1 MLDDSGSGLDKPAAV
16 IVETVQGE
24 GGINVATAEWLRG
37 LQDLCRRQDILL
49 IVDDVQMGCGRTGP
63 FFSFEEA
70 GIVPDIVCLSKSLSG
85 YGLPFA
91 VTLMKREL
99 DVWDPGEHNGTFRG
113 FNPAFVTAV
122 AALEDYWTGDEFEKQ
137 TLAKGQRVQ
146 AALDEIA
153 LAHAGAIDTVRG
165 RGLAWGL
172 VMNDPEMAP
181 KVCGEAFNRGLLMET
196 SGPEGE
202 VVKLLPPLTT
212 TEAEL
217 DRGLEIISDSLEA
230 VRQKVAV

>member
-37 LQDLCRRQDILL
+37 LQDLCHRHDILL

-70 GIVPDIVCLSKSLSG
+70 GITPDIVCLSKSLSG

-113 FNPAFVTAV
+113 FNPAFITAV
-122 AALEDYWTGDEFEKQ
+122 AALEDYWTGDDMEK
-137 TLAKGQRVQ
+137 
-146 AALDEIA
+146 
-153 LAHAGAIDTVRG
+153 
-165 RGLAWGL
+165 
-172 VMNDPEMAP
+172 
-181 KVCGEAFNRGLLMET
+181 ET
-196 SGPEGE
+196 SPRASRSSRRWRRSRSRTPARSTASAAAASPG
-202 VVKLLPPLTT
+202 
-212 TEAEL
+212 AW
-217 DRGLEIISDSLEA
+217 
-230 VRQKVAV
+230 